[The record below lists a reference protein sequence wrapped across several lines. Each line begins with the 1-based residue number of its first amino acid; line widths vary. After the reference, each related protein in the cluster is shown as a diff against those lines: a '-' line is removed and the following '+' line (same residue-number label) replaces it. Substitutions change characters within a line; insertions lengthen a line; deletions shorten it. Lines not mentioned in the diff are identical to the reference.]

1 MNWGIA
7 ETATEKEKIKSEF
20 ADLLHGLNS
29 CGEIDIE
36 TYDELWNYTMPLFDK
51 MYEQGKKDAKVEE

>member
-7 ETATEKEKIKSEF
+7 KIATEKEKIKSEF
-20 ADLLHGLNS
+20 ADFLHGLNS
-29 CGEIDIE
+29 CCDIDYNAYSQIFDYAME
-36 TYDELWNYTMPLFDK
+36 LFDQ

>member
-7 ETATEKEKIKSEF
+7 ETASEKEKIKADF

-29 CGEIDIE
+29 CGNIDAE
-36 TYDELWNYTMPLFDK
+36 AYDELWNYTMPLFDK
-51 MYEQGKKDAKVEE
+51 MYEQGKKDVKVEE